1 VSDSKLYTDR
11 LLFYWDQAL
20 FGFKHEGYT
29 HGASEV
35 SQLCGDEVEY
45 RLTINNNVLEVVD
58 VWARGCCVSECCA
71 AMLAELA
78 RGKTVDWVT
87 SPQTM
92 MDWPRYVNVPLGESR
107 KQSCMML
114 AMKCLKKA
122 VQASFIP

>member
-11 LLFYWDQAL
+11 LLFYWDRSL
-20 FGFKHEGYT
+20 FGFKHAGYT

-35 SQLCGDEVEY
+35 SQPCGDEVEY
-45 RLTINNNVLEVVD
+45 RLIVNNNILDVVD

-92 MDWPRYVNVPLGESR
+92 TDWPKYVNVPLGESR

-114 AMKCLKKA
+114 ALKCLTKA
-122 VQASFIP
+122 VQTTVTP